1 MNNDFNFETFLYLS
15 PNKLILLVS
24 QKNDFELIYKNE
36 ISIDKTIDELN
47 FKKIDEFL
55 NENIFKAEKILN
67 SFIQNIYI
75 AIMSE
80 DLSTFQISVK
90 KNNHNRIIDES
101 SLIYLLNDARD
112 ECKNSIINKKIIH
125 IIINNYLIDNNLYQ
139 DLPKNIQCKNFSLE
153 LSFICLDNNL
163 IKNIEKIM
171 KNYQISV
178 NQLLSANYIKE
189 YSEKQN
195 LNFFESMSKIV
206 DGSNSNEVK
215 IVQKTS
221 KNRGFFEK
229 FFDFFD

>member
-55 NENIFKAEKILN
+55 NENIFKAEKILD

-125 IIINNYLIDNNLYQ
+125 IIINNYLISFTSPLYSQ
-139 DLPKNIQCKNFSLE
+139 KPP
-153 LSFICLDNNL
+153 
-163 IKNIEKIM
+163 
-171 KNYQISV
+171 
-178 NQLLSANYIKE
+178 LLS
-189 YSEKQN
+189 
-195 LNFFESMSKIV
+195 
-206 DGSNSNEVK
+206 
-215 IVQKTS
+215 
-221 KNRGFFEK
+221 
-229 FFDFFD
+229 